1 MTNTAQCPLVPVN
14 TRITL
19 TCEDGHRLEDNTTTK
34 QEAASTTSLLCNATG
49 QFQACWHLKSEN
61 NQLFQTYNSTS

>member
-1 MTNTAQCPLVPVN
+1 MTNTAHCPLVPVN

-19 TCEDGHRLEDNTTTK
+19 TCEDGHRLEDNTATK

-49 QFQACWHLKSEN
+49 QFQACWHLK
-61 NQLFQTYNSTS
+61 